1 MNEKFRQ
8 LILEAKAMSKE
19 GDYNAPTAV
28 WVEQFG
34 QLVVEECAELIR
46 RHARQLESYNF
57 TDKANTAHTC
67 SGIITEHFS
76 K

>member
-1 MNEKFRQ
+1 MKESFRELAAQ
-8 LILEAKAMSKE
+8 AKAMTKD
-19 GDYNAPTAV
+19 GDYNAPTNV

-34 QLVVEECAELIR
+34 ELIVEECAELIR
-46 RHARQLESYNF
+46 RHARQLEAYNF
-57 TDKANTAHTC
+57 TDKANTAHTW